1 MGVVGRRTVALTVCA
16 STVITLLVIAWPRI
30 GFASR
35 GRELHVALETTG
47 ALVALL
53 AGVLMLGR
61 FERRRR
67 LDDVLLAWGLVVFG
81 LVDLGFLAVPAIA
94 GGAGDRVAVWT
105 ALVGRTTGAVALA
118 LAAAGLPRR
127 VRRWHASVFALLA
140 ALAVIAAAAGAV
152 VLAGSHLPRP
162 VHELTGHE
170 DSGGAR
176 LAAHPAALAAQLV
189 TMALFAAA
197 AVGLER
203 RSDREG
209 DAFLG
214 WLAIGCVLAAFA
226 RLHYFLYPSLY
237 SDWVYTGDLFRL
249 LFHATVLTGAALE
262 VRRYWR
268 SQVHVAVLDERRRM
282 ARDLHDGLA
291 QELAYIKRNLQW
303 LDERDGVVARLRE
316 ASDRALI
323 ESRRA
328 VAALT
333 ASVDRP
339 LPTVLREAVDD
350 VATRER
356 IRAIVDVDDDVDTT
370 AEEGEAL
377 LRIACE
383 AVTNAARHG
392 HSELV
397 RVELKAGNPV
407 RMRISDAGVGFD
419 PGAAAVPGHF
429 GVTSMRERAS
439 ALGGR
444 LTVASAPG
452 RGTDVEV
459 EL

>member
-1 MGVVGRRTVALTVCA
+1 MALTVWL
-16 STVITLLVIAWPRI
+16 STAITLLVLLWPRS
-30 GFASR
+30 GLAYR
-35 GRELHVALETTG
+35 GPELHVALETTG
-47 ALVALL
+47 ALVALV
-53 AGVLMLGR
+53 AGFLMLGR
-61 FERRRR
+61 FDRRRR
-67 LDDVLLAWGLVVFG
+67 LDDLLLAWALLVFG
-81 LVDLGFLAVPAIA
+81 IIDLGVLAVPAIA
-94 GGAGDRVAVWT
+94 GGAGNRVAVWT
-105 ALVGRTTGAVALA
+105 ALIGRTTGAVALA
-118 LAAAGLPRR
+118 LAAVGLPRR
-127 VRRWHASVFALLA
+127 VRRRHASVLAMLVAFAL
-140 ALAVIAAAAGAV
+140 IAAAAAIV
-152 VLAGSHLPRP
+152 ALAGPHLPRP
-162 VHELTGHE
+162 VHEAAGHD

-176 LAAHPAALAAQLV
+176 LVAHPAALAAQLLNMV
-189 TMALFAAA
+189 LFAAA
-197 AVGLER
+197 AVGLDR
-203 RSDREG
+203 RSAREG
-209 DAFLG
+209 DGFLG

-226 RLHYFLYPSLY
+226 RLHYFLYPSIY

-268 SQVHVAVLDERRRM
+268 SQVQLAVLDERRRM

-303 LDERDGVVARLRE
+303 LDERHDVVARLRD

-339 LPTVLREAVDD
+339 FPAVLREAVDD
-350 VATRER
+350 VATREH
-356 IRAIVDVDDDVDTT
+356 IRAIVDVDDDVDATP
-370 AEEGEAL
+370 EEGEAL

-392 HSELV
+392 RSQLV
-397 RVELKAGNPV
+397 RVELKTGNPL

-419 PGAAAVPGHF
+419 PDAAAVPGHF
-429 GVTSMRERAS
+429 GVTGMRERAS
-439 ALGGR
+439 ALGGH
-444 LTVASAPG
+444 LTVASSPG